1 MSMKNR
7 ILSCFLCLG
16 ILISLSTTAIA
27 VSDESTIENVF
38 SASFLKQARNSD
50 GAYAYA
56 IEAKILEAYENEPQA
71 FLDKMD
77 GLDVDDFNFF
87 KSALVSSVYYDGNWS
102 TFKNFLTSISNTNDT
117 AKAILE
123 EAADFEARQ
132 LLWDEA
138 YQAYLDQPLPEGL
151 FSPEILTEA
160 ILAHKDAYIYDQEF
174 CGYLREMYEL
184 DPVLFIQTIDTL
196 SDTEVSQIA
205 QQISW
210 AQYLNLGDVST
221 VKSLAYGTPTSETN
235 LTASAAALKQSF
247 TAEINS
253 FTNAAEIEANEIEIR
268 SAEPAQIAANGV
280 NIGAMRYSNVTSP
293 PKELEIN
300 KPAVLTTKITG
311 LSANTQYTVELQ
323 ARHNSSTTNNLK
335 ATKTYTSNSSGTINA
350 SLSVTFSSPGEIW
363 TTVKVYRGTSL
374 TASRTGGATDKIY
387 ARWRITIP
395 FQSNNF
401 GTLSFYYASG
411 TKAYSCLAYGQS
423 EDGFHYSKHYG
434 NTPPGD
440 YYGWSFDPS
449 NDRATYP
456 EESYGEYNIIK
467 MVGNDDPGYSNLYV
481 DSDTDTSK
489 PRSGIWIHGGRDQQG
504 YTVTHG
510 CVRIHDADI
519 LKITNYMDDW
529 LDAGYHTRGRVSITR

>member
-1 MSMKNR
+1 MRR
-7 ILSCFLCLG
+7 IKP
-16 ILISLSTTAIA
+16 I
-27 VSDESTIENVF
+27 
-38 SASFLKQARNSD
+38 
-50 GAYAYA
+50 
-56 IEAKILEAYENEPQA
+56 
-71 FLDKMD
+71 
-77 GLDVDDFNFF
+77 
-87 KSALVSSVYYDGNWS
+87 
-102 TFKNFLTSISNTNDT
+102 LTSH
-117 AKAILE
+117 
-123 EAADFEARQ
+123 
-132 LLWDEA
+132 
-138 YQAYLDQPLPEGL
+138 YPEGL

-311 LSANTQYTVELQ
+311 LSANTQYTVELW

>member
-1 MSMKNR
+1 MRLRKYFCMV
-7 ILSCFLCLG
+7 LALMLVACCLCING
-16 ILISLSTTAIA
+16 
-27 VSDESTIENVF
+27 
-38 SASFLKQARNSD
+38 
-50 GAYAYA
+50 GA
-56 IEAKILEAYENEPQA
+56 
-71 FLDKMD
+71 
-77 GLDVDDFNFF
+77 
-87 KSALVSSVYYDGNWS
+87 
-102 TFKNFLTSISNTNDT
+102 T
-117 AKAILE
+117 
-123 EAADFEARQ
+123 
-132 LLWDEA
+132 
-138 YQAYLDQPLPEGL
+138 
-151 FSPEILTEA
+151 EITG
-160 ILAHKDAYIYDQEF
+160 Q
-174 CGYLREMYEL
+174 M
-184 DPVLFIQTIDTL
+184 
-196 SDTEVSQIA
+196 
-205 QQISW
+205 
-210 AQYLNLGDVST
+210 
-221 VKSLAYGTPTSETN
+221 GTPIVMRASGKFEMDIPGHKLVKAKTS
-235 LTASAAALKQSF
+235 
-247 TAEINS
+247 
-253 FTNAAEIEANEIEIR
+253 
-268 SAEPAQIAANGV
+268 
-280 NIGAMRYSNVTSP
+280 
-293 PKELEIN
+293 
-300 KPAVLTTKITG
+300 
-311 LSANTQYTVELQ
+311 
-323 ARHNSSTTNNLK
+323 LK